1 MDIIEKQIQISSY
14 NMIDKKRLY
23 PQIHS
28 LSFALSVTTLKSYR
42 VIPIIK
48 FNFDHERIR
57 PMTVADNY
65 PLNVERNP
73 TSNLRNI
80 QNWIFGRKAQLH
92 HFGWIEL
99 DLPIYIMSFIYV
111 EKCPISPLKYV
122 CQT

>member
-80 QNWIFGRKAQLH
+80 QN
-92 HFGWIEL
+92 
-99 DLPIYIMSFIYV
+99 
-111 EKCPISPLKYV
+111 
-122 CQT
+122 